1 MSRLIKKIVEHEI
14 EDNQGECR
22 RLFINLDRR
31 RAAMTQGVE
40 GGVLTSKAGA
50 MIESLLGLMEAD
62 NGLDGFSGSG
72 GNGALSA

>member
-1 MSRLIKKIVEHEI
+1 
-14 EDNQGECR
+14 
-22 RLFINLDRR
+22 
-31 RAAMTQGVE
+31 MTQGVE